1 MSAPLVLPNRRL
13 LVIDDN
19 AAIHTDF
26 RKIFR
31 AATSQDS
38 EFERAEAALFDDVA
52 EVADGPAFEID
63 SAYQGETGYS
73 MAAEA
78 VASGRPYALAF
89 VDMRMPPGWDG
100 MKTVT
105 KLWEVCP
112 DLQVVICTAYSD
124 HSWEEM
130 LKSFGET
137 DRLLLLKKPFDNIE
151 VLQLAHTLTEKWRL
165 RQQAEA
171 KTLFLESR
179 VAERT
184 SELRKLNEEL
194 QTEIAERARVEEA
207 LRQAQKLEAVG
218 QLAAGVAHDFNNL
231 LSVIRSYSGLLME
244 DRHLEASSREAV
256 RQVDSAA
263 ERAANL
269 TRQLLTFSRRQI
281 IQPEYL
287 DLGEV
292 VGQVSKLLQRVLGE
306 TVQME
311 IETAAKLPY
320 VLADRGMM
328 EQVVLNL
335 VVNARDA
342 IAQGGS
348 VKIRSVAV
356 EFSEEEARRTAGI
369 RAGRFASVSV
379 TDDGCGIAPEILPR
393 VFEPFFT
400 TKEVGKGTGLG
411 LATVY
416 GIVRQHEGWIDVSSE
431 PGRGSKF
438 TIYLPESSKPPG
450 VLPVQA
456 PPVEA
461 GNGQE
466 TILVVEDEEALRD
479 VAQLVLETHGY
490 RVLLASSGVDALEQW
505 PTYASKVD
513 LLLTD
518 MVMPGGVSGR
528 ELSRR
533 LLEEK
538 PELKVVYTSGYS
550 LELSGADGVLDEGL
564 TFLPKP
570 YTTAKLAAVIRHSLD
585 RNPRTLAA

>member
-1 MSAPLVLPNRRL
+1 MFAPLISPNRRL

-26 RKIFR
+26 QKIFR

-38 EFERAEAALFDDVA
+38 EFRRAEAALFDDVA
-52 EVADGPAFEID
+52 EMADAPAFEID
-63 SAYQGETGYS
+63 SAYQGEIGYRMVS
-73 MAAEA
+73 EA
-78 VASGRPYALAF
+78 VASGRPYAVAF

-100 MKTVT
+100 MKTAT
-105 KLWEVCP
+105 KLWEACP
-112 DLQVVICTAYSD
+112 DLQIVICTAYSD

-171 KTLFLESR
+171 KTQFLESR

-194 QTEIAERARVEEA
+194 QAEIAERARAEEA

-218 QLAAGVAHDFNNL
+218 QLAAGIAHDFNNL

-244 DRHLEASSREAV
+244 DRYLTASSLEAIRE
-256 RQVDSAA
+256 VDSAA

-292 VGQVSKLLQRVLGE
+292 VGQVGKLLQRVLGE
-306 TVQME
+306 TVRME
-311 IETAAKLPY
+311 IESAAKLPY

-328 EQVVLNL
+328 EQIILNL
-335 VVNARDA
+335 AVNARDA
-342 IAQGGS
+342 MAQGGT

-356 EFSEEEARRTAGI
+356 EFSEEEARRTAGS

-379 TDDGCGIAPEILPR
+379 TDNGCGIAPEILPR

-416 GIVRQHEGWIDVSSE
+416 GILRQHEGWIDVKSE
-431 PGRGSKF
+431 PGRGSTF
-438 TIYLPESSKPPG
+438 TVYLPESSKPAG
-450 VLPVQA
+450 VLPVEA
-456 PPVEA
+456 TPIEA

-466 TILVVEDEEALRD
+466 TILVVEDEEALRE

-490 RVLLASSGVDALEQW
+490 RVLLASSGVDALKLW
-505 PTYASKVD
+505 PAYASKVD

-533 LLEEK
+533 LIEEK
-538 PELKVVYTSGYS
+538 PELKVIHTSGYS

-570 YTTAKLAAVIRHSLD
+570 YTTAKLAAIVRHCLD
-585 RNPRTLAA
+585 RNLQTVAA